1 MTEVSSPER
10 EVSEWNLEPGDVIER
25 KQLHVKYGGRTQG
38 GIGPSAKTP
47 NVMIFTDPIAGEKH
61 GYYDGWMPDGLFHYS
76 GEGQY
81 GDQRMLSGNA
91 SILNHEAEGRAL
103 RVFQGARGNV
113 TYLGRFAADG
123 WYEADAPETG
133 DGPLRKV
140 IVFKLRPLDTPA
152 KHPGTKLGRLLAD
165 QQDPVTEIDIERLET
180 EKTYV
185 DPNREP
191 YEAERRESKLVLDF
205 SAYCRAKGYR
215 VIRQR
220 ILPED
225 ETRPLLTDLYV
236 QDLDVLIEAK
246 GSVTRENMRM
256 ALGQLIDYNRFV
268 RAKYQ
273 AVLVPSKPR
282 PDLIELANAAGQ
294 AIIWPQGNGYK
305 CSDADLLAHA

>member
-1 MTEVSSPER
+1 MTEVSSAER
-10 EVSEWNLEPGDVIER
+10 EAIEWDLEPGDVIER
-25 KQLHVKYGGRTQG
+25 KQLHAKYGGRTQG

-61 GYYDGWMPDGLFHYS
+61 GYYDGWMPDELFHYS

-91 SILNHEAEGRAL
+91 SILNHEVEGRAL

-113 TYLGRFAADG
+113 TYLGRFAVAG

-140 IVFKLRPLDTPA
+140 IVFKLRPLDTPP
-152 KHPGTKLGRLLAD
+152 KHAGTKLGRLLAD
-165 QQDPVTEIDIERLET
+165 QEQPVTEIDIERLET

-191 YEAERRESKLVLDF
+191 YEAERREGKLVLDF
-205 SAYCRAKGYR
+205 SAYLRAKGYR
-215 VIRQR
+215 VHRQR
-220 ILPED
+220 ILPEG

-236 QDLDVLIEAK
+236 PDLDLLIEAK

-256 ALGQLIDYNRFV
+256 ALGQLLDYNRFV
-268 RAKYQ
+268 RAKYR

-282 PDLIELANAAGQ
+282 ADLIGLAETAGQ
-294 AIIWPQGNGYK
+294 SIIWPEGKSYK
-305 CSDADLLAHA
+305 CSRPDLLPQA

>member
-1 MTEVSSPER
+1 MTEVDSAET
-10 EVSEWNLEPGDVIER
+10 EVIEWDLEPGDVIER
-25 KQLHVKYGGRTQG
+25 KQLHAKYGGRTQG

-91 SILNHEAEGRAL
+91 SIRNHEAEGRAL
-103 RVFQGARGNV
+103 RVFEGARGKV
-113 TYLGRFAADG
+113 RYVGQFSFED

-165 QQDPVTEIDIERLET
+165 QHETVTEIDIERLET
-180 EKTYV
+180 EKTFV

-205 SAYCRAKGYR
+205 SAYLRTKGYW
-215 VIRQR
+215 VNRQR
-220 ILPED
+220 ILPEG

-236 QDLDVLIEAK
+236 PDLDLLIEAK

-256 ALGQLIDYNRFV
+256 AVGQLIDYNRFV
-268 RAKYQ
+268 RAKYR

-282 PDLIELANAAGQ
+282 ADLIELAETAGQ

-305 CSDADLLAHA
+305 CSAADLLPHA

>member
-1 MTEVSSPER
+1 MTEVSSAER
-10 EVSEWNLEPGDVIER
+10 EAIEWDLEPGEVIER
-25 KQLHVKYGGRTQG
+25 KQLHAKYGGRTQG
-38 GIGPSAKTP
+38 GIGPSAKSP

-113 TYLGRFAADG
+113 TYLGQFAAAG

-140 IVFKLRPLDTPA
+140 IVFKLRPLDIPA
-152 KHPGTKLGRLLAD
+152 QHPGTKVGRLLAE
-165 QQDPVTEIDIERLET
+165 QHETVTEIDIERLET
-180 EKTYV
+180 EKTFV

-191 YEAERRESKLVLDF
+191 YEAERRESKLVMDF
-205 SAYCRAKGYR
+205 SAYLRTKGYR
-215 VIRQR
+215 VNRHR
-220 ILPED
+220 ILPEG
-225 ETRPLLTDLYV
+225 ENRPLLTDLYV
-236 QDLDVLIEAK
+236 PDLDVLIEAK

-256 ALGQLIDYNRFV
+256 ALGQLLDYNRFV

-273 AVLVPSKPR
+273 AVLVPSMPR
-282 PDLIELANAAGQ
+282 PDLIELAKTAGQ

-305 CSDADLLAHA
+305 CSDADLLPSA